1 MLSKT
6 LVKTSAAFCFLSMA
20 TVSLGAQSAEAA
32 SRLKHR
38 APIGHR
44 LYDFYP
50 TNRLDRSVRRATLP
64 DRAEF
69 GFLNHIPSN
78 AISMPGY
85 TFVPAV
91 GILGESCDLPTSAC
105 PNEDRDG
112 Q

>member
-6 LVKTSAAFCFLSMA
+6 LVKTLAVFCFLSMA
-20 TVSLGAQSAEAA
+20 TVSLSGQSAEAA

-38 APIGHR
+38 APIGYR

-50 TNRLDRSVRRATLP
+50 TNRLDRSVQPATLP
-64 DRAEF
+64 DRPEF
-69 GFLNHIPSN
+69 GFLKHIPPN

-85 TFVPAV
+85 TFVPGI
-91 GILGESCDLPTSAC
+91 GILDESCDLPTSAC
-105 PNEDRDG
+105 PNEYRDG